1 MVTNLTLSCKIAK
14 KISGTEIILTLPNFN
29 IEETFIKCKVI
40 GVILSFEIIFSY
52 LDKENYFELII

>member
-14 KISGTEIILTLPNFN
+14 KISGIKIILTLPNFN
-29 IEETFIKCKVI
+29 IEETVI